1 MSKQLEFDFREEGC
15 CDEIVI
21 KMNVAMAE
29 DLLSGIK
36 KMRITQKMNELE
48 SEAVAL
54 LVSSLTQSLKE
65 D

>member
-15 CDEIVI
+15 CDGIVI
-21 KMNVAMAE
+21 KLNIAMAE